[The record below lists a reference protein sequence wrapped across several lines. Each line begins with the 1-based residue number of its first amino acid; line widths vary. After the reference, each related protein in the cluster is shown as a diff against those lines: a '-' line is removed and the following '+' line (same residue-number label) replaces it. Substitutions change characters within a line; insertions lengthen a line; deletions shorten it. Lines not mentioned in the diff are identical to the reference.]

1 PLPRAAEVAP
11 AVRDLV
17 ARQRA
22 AVGPAA
28 EKRPDTSS
36 TAAVPVRGVVRS
48 GPPAALGVRVTPDD
62 GHRLSSERVWDD
74 ADRPAGPAPDPE
86 GSYTT
91 EQRAG
96 GRHLVDVHDHL
107 RGELDEVRRLVEQ
120 VLDGATAPGIAR
132 SHINA
137 MTMRQND
144 WTLGAYCASYCRV
157 VTTHHTIEDQHLFP
171 ALRQGD
177 SRLAAVIDRLE
188 HEHQVIHEV
197 LERVDRAL
205 VRYVQDADGGAAL
218 RAAMDVLTD
227 ALLSH
232 LSYEEHELV
241 EPLARLELLT

>member
-1 PLPRAAEVAP
+1 M
-11 AVRDLV
+11 
-17 ARQRA
+17 
-22 AVGPAA
+22 
-28 EKRPDTSS
+28 
-36 TAAVPVRGVVRS
+36 
-48 GPPAALGVRVTPDD
+48 
-62 GHRLSSERVWDD
+62 
-74 ADRPAGPAPDPE
+74 
-86 GSYTT
+86 
-91 EQRAG
+91 
-96 GRHLVDVHDHL
+96 
-107 RGELDEVRRLVEQ
+107 VEQ

-205 VRYVQDADGGAAL
+205 VGYVQDADGGASL